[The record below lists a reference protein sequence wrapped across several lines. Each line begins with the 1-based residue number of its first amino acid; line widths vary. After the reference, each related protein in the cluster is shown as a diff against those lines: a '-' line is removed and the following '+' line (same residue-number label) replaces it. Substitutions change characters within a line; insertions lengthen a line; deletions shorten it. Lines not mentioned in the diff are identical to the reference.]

1 MDKELAGEVNELE
14 RELLLSD
21 DEIDLIWCLPY
32 ITEHQR
38 LKAIAKA
45 QTEKVAEFF
54 RRMSPEC
61 VLDRKQPVVLPA
73 KS

>member
-54 RRMSPEC
+54 RRMSPES
-61 VLDRKQPVVLPA
+61 VLEREPPVVLPTE
-73 KS
+73 S

>member
-14 RELLLSD
+14 REMLLSD

-61 VLDRKQPVVLPA
+61 VLDRKHPAVLPA
-73 KS
+73 ES

>member
-1 MDKELAGEVNELE
+1 MNKELAGGAKELE

-45 QTEKVAEFF
+45 QTEKAAELF
-54 RRMSPEC
+54 RRMSPESI
-61 VLDRKQPVVLPA
+61 LDRRQPVVMPA
-73 KS
+73 ES

>member
-32 ITEHQR
+32 ITEHQK

-54 RRMSPEC
+54 RRMAPESI
-61 VLDRKQPVVLPA
+61 LGSKPAILPA
-73 KS
+73 EG

>member
-1 MDKELAGEVNELE
+1 MNKELAGEIDELE

-38 LKAIAKA
+38 LKAVARA
-45 QTEKVAEFF
+45 QAEKVADFF

-61 VLDRKQPVVLPA
+61 ILDRQQPVVLPA
-73 KS
+73 EN